1 MDENIEIDVY
11 KNDIMEHAR
20 DLWNNWRGDL
30 SRHYVKPT
38 KNMQQAIKN
47 CLNDF
52 AQADWEWLVKEHF
65 CSKEFIAKS
74 KRNSRN
80 RSNLTILH
88 HSGSKPF
95 RKVIYDNGGKDNN
108 PLALDALFFMTHTKG
123 DNFIDSESSSKH
135 AQIQEQMLSDPSLS
149 NAQLMDKCFPSKR

>member
-1 MDENIEIDVY
+1 MLIIQDKFENMDENIEIDVY

-47 CLNDF
+47 CPNDF

-65 CSKEFIAKS
+65 YSKEFIVSYPITA
-74 KRNSRN
+74 
-80 RSNLTILH
+80 
-88 HSGSKPF
+88 
-95 RKVIYDNGGKDNN
+95 
-108 PLALDALFFMTHTKG
+108 
-123 DNFIDSESSSKH
+123 
-135 AQIQEQMLSDPSLS
+135 
-149 NAQLMDKCFPSKR
+149 